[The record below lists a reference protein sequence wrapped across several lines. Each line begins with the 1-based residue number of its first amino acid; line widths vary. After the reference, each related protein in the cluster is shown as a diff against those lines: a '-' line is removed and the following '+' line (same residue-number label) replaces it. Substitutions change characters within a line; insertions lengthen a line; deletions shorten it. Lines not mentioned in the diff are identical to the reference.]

1 MTEKKN
7 NKKRAPSQRP
17 KKKSARPPKVQV
29 EISAGGIVY
38 KRVKG
43 QLKIALMLDPFGK
56 WTFAKGHVEPGE
68 TIEQAAVRE
77 TSEEMMLNNLKLLV
91 PLGTIDFWFREKYR
105 PGNKGKLIHK
115 FVHYYLMEAPVRE
128 WGKPLKE
135 EKIRKIA
142 WVSPKET
149 VRRSGY
155 EDVRPV
161 LEKALITLGIRK
173 RIPAAPQGSQHQKQ
187 KQDKRRLRAKQKRK
201 PQHVSPKKKEEVVT
215 QKKVEDQPKSNAEK
229 QYRGPKRP
237 RIAPPRPRIRPAKPS
252 SKNE

>member
-7 NKKRAPSQRP
+7 KPEAPKRKPRRRPRKKT
-17 KKKSARPPKVQV
+17 ARPPKVQV
-29 EISAGGIVY
+29 EISAGGVVY

-43 QLKIALMLDPFGK
+43 QLKLALMLDPFGK
-56 WTFAKGHVEPGE
+56 WTFAKGHVEDGE
-68 TIEQAAVRE
+68 TIEEAAVRE
-77 TSEEMMLNNLKLLV
+77 TSEEMQLNNLKLHQ

-115 FVHYYLMEAPVRE
+115 FVHYFLMEAPARE

-142 WVSPKET
+142 WVSPKEV

-161 LEKALITLGIRK
+161 LEKALIALGVRK
-173 RIPAAPQGSQHQKQ
+173 RIPAVPENVR
-187 KQDKRRLRAKQKRK
+187 KRHKARRR
-201 PQHVSPKKKEEVVT
+201 
-215 QKKVEDQPKSNAEK
+215 
-229 QYRGPKRP
+229 RRP
-237 RIAPPRPRIRPAKPS
+237 RKKGGGEKPAPKPT
-252 SKNE
+252 KNE

>member
-1 MTEKKN
+1 MTEKKH
-7 NKKRAPSQRP
+7 NKKRPPSGRP

-29 EISAGGIVY
+29 EISAGGVVY

-68 TIEQAAVRE
+68 TIEEAAVRE
-77 TSEEMMLNNLKLLV
+77 TSEEMMLNNLKLHQ

-115 FVHYYLMEAPVRE
+115 FVHYFLMEAPVRE

-173 RIPAAPQGSQHQKQ
+173 RIPAAPKSASQQQALHQK
-187 KQDKRRLRAKQKRK
+187 KKRRRPPRKRNPEEKSEK
-201 PQHVSPKKKEEVVT
+201 PKEGNTKPKKASSKPGGT
-215 QKKVEDQPKSNAEK
+215 S
-229 QYRGPKRP
+229 KRP
-237 RIAPPRPRIRPAKPS
+237 RIAPPRPRIRPPKPPI
-252 SKNE
+252 KKE